1 MKKRYEVCRN
11 FTLIELLVVIAII
24 AILAG
29 ILLPALNN
37 ARLKAKEADCVSRKK
52 QLSQVAMLYSSD
64 NDDVVAGAEHV
75 VIGSMQIAFLR
86 LGYVKTQNE
95 LNRLS
100 LCSMKERKLGSYTN
114 NGNVGPTTGLN
125 YRFSREYGTKIAY
138 KLNQI
143 TSHSLRPQISDT
155 RGGCQ
160 WGGTD
165 GTYGFSTPDGPTT
178 GEPNEFGFWH
188 GTDVAE
194 TGASA
199 ETVVI
204 GTGKAVI
211 AYLDGHTG
219 TVTRAQFL
227 VLPLQFFKP
236 KTK

>member
-64 NDDVVAGAEHV
+64 FNDYVCGAQHV
-75 VIGSMQIAFLR
+75 GLGSMQIAFLR
-86 LGYVKTQNE
+86 LRYVKTQNE

-100 LCSMKERKLGSYTN
+100 LCSMKERKLDSYTN

-125 YRFSREYGTKIAY
+125 YKFSREYGTPIEF

-165 GTYGFSTPDGPTT
+165 GTYGFSPPDGPTSV
-178 GEPNEFGFWH
+178 EPNEFGFWH

-194 TGASA
+194 TGSGA
-199 ETVVI
+199 ETVVV